1 MFQHPGAARRLA
13 MANMKLIST
22 LRAAAQ
28 AEIAERE
35 TDRAV
40 ILQVVEDE
48 LVKLTEMIEQLTERV
63 TELERTRPTFS
74 G

>member
-1 MFQHPGAARRLA
+1 
-13 MANMKLIST
+13 MANMKLIS
-22 LRAAAQ
+22 LFDAAIK
-28 AEIAERE
+28 AEGAERQNDHE
-35 TDRAV
+35 V

-63 TELERTRPTFS
+63 DKLEARRPTFS

>member
-1 MFQHPGAARRLA
+1 MAHLKTISFVNAVVEAEAVERRA
-13 MANMKLIST
+13 D
-22 LRAAAQ
+22 
-28 AEIAERE
+28 RE
-35 TDRAV
+35 V

-63 TELERTRPTFS
+63 DKLEARRPTFS

>member
-1 MFQHPGAARRLA
+1 
-13 MANMKLIST
+13 MANMKLIS
-22 LRAAAQ
+22 LFDAAIK
-28 AEIAERE
+28 AEGAERQN
-35 TDRAV
+35 DREV

-63 TELERTRPTFS
+63 DKLEARRPTLS